1 MSDIRFYLDEH
12 IANSVVE
19 GLRRRDIDVMTTSEA
34 SMRGATDEQQLLYAG
49 EQQRVL
55 VTKDDDFL
63 RLHAEDIQ
71 HHGIV
76 FIPTQI
82 KIGTIVQGLV
92 LISRVLDTD
101 EMRNH
106 VEFL

>member
-1 MSDIRFYLDEH
+1 MSDIRFYVDEH
-12 IANSVVE
+12 IASSVVE
-19 GLRRRDIDVMTTSEA
+19 GLRRRDIDVMTTYEA
-34 SMRGATDEQQLLYAG
+34 RMRGATDEQQLFYAG

-63 RLHAEDIQ
+63 RLHAEDVQ
-71 HHGIV
+71 HYGIV
-76 FIPTQI
+76 FVPTQAT
-82 KIGTIVQGLV
+82 IGALVQGLM
-92 LISRVLDTD
+92 LISRVLDAD